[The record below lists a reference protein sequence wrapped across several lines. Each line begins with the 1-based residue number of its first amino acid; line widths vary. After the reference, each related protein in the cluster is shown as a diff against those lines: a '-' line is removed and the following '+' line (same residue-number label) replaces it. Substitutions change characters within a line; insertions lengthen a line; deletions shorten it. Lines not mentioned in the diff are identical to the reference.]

1 MVDVC
6 LENKLSQMTDM
17 PIVNVV
23 DSNNIFSLDSR
34 INTKDKIVL
43 NKNYKTKTKF
53 SCIASTAFGRIA
65 VGSDTG
71 EIRLYQQVGKNAKT
85 LFPSLGGNKKNYLL
99 FRSNSSDW
107 CNK

>member
-17 PIVNVV
+17 PIVNVI

-34 INTKDKIVL
+34 INKKDKIVL
-43 NKNYKTKTKF
+43 SKTYKTKTKF
-53 SCIASTAFGRIA
+53 SCIACTSFGGLA

-71 EIRLYQQVGKNAKT
+71 EIRLYHEVGKNAKT
-85 LFPSLGGNKKNYLL
+85 LFPSLGGN
-99 FRSNSSDW
+99 
-107 CNK
+107 